1 MSSKKPTYKELQG
14 RLIQAEEAIE
24 AIRSGRIDAILG
36 EDSPLI
42 VKSKSLE
49 EETQKLKA
57 AIEQTSDWILITD
70 RDGKIEYV
78 NNSVERISQYCKD
91 ELIGRNPK
99 IFKSGKHGR
108 EFYKNLW
115 GTILSGNTFN
125 AILVNRKKT
134 GELFELHYTIT
145 PLTDKN
151 GHVHHFIATAKD
163 ITEEKQLAERLE
175 YSIKYDALTGLYNR
189 SFFIKEINRLIEEAQ
204 SGGFLFSV
212 VVLDIDKFTALN
224 DTFGYEAGDEVLKKA
239 GKRIKDIICKEC
251 AVARFEADKYGI
263 ILSDS
268 EKPEDVILELEKIR
282 TSFNKSF
289 KVRNEEIYL
298 TMSMG
303 IAIFPENGN
312 SAETLIKN
320 AEIALTKA
328 KSIRLNN
335 YQFFEEQINIETS
348 EFINMQRHLFH
359 ALEKNEFIM
368 YYQPYFDCQTEVIT
382 GMEAL
387 IRWNSPKFG
396 LVSPNMFIPILEET
410 GMIIDVG
417 KWIIRTVCRQIKE
430 WIDRGYKSSIVP
442 VYLNL
447 SLAQFAQKK
456 FVDFVDKS
464 IRETGIYPSF
474 LGFEITESIFMYD
487 VQYTQKVLETLKQK
501 GILVNIDDF
510 GTGYSSLSNLKRLP
524 VNNLKIDR
532 SFIQNITSSP
542 DDASIVITIISMAHN
557 LSLKT
562 IAEGVET
569 EEQWNILRI
578 LKCDMVQG
586 YFFSKPIPPNEVERF
601 LNPQNADIARKIL

>member
-1 MSSKKPTYKELQG
+1 MSSKKPTYKELQE
-14 RLIQAEEAIE
+14 RLAQAEEAIE
-24 AIRSGRIDAILG
+24 AIRSGKIDAVLG
-36 EDSPLI
+36 EYFSFIL
-42 VKSKSLE
+42 KAKSLE
-49 EETQKLKA
+49 EETKKLST
-57 AIEQTSDWILITD
+57 AIEQSSDWILITD
-70 RDGKIEYV
+70 RNGKIEYV
-78 NNSVERISQYCKD
+78 NNAVERISNYHRD
-91 ELIGRNPK
+91 ELIGRNPR
-99 IFKSGKHGR
+99 IFKSGKHDL
-108 EFYKNLW
+108 EFYQNLW

-134 GELFELHYTIT
+134 GELFTLHYTVT
-145 PLTDKN
+145 PLKDKS
-151 GHVHHFIATAKD
+151 GHVHHFVATAKD

-175 YSIKYDALTGLYNR
+175 YSIKYDTLTGQYNR
-189 SFFIKEINRLIEEAQ
+189 SFFTKEINRLIEEAQ

-224 DTFGYEAGDEVLKKA
+224 DTFGYEAGDEILKRV
-239 GKRIKDIICKEC
+239 GKRIKNIICKEC

-263 ILSDS
+263 ILSDI
-268 EKPEDVILELEKIR
+268 EKPEDVILKLEKIR

-298 TMSMG
+298 TLSMG

-328 KSIRLNN
+328 KSVRLNN
-335 YQFFEEQINIETS
+335 YQFFEEQINVRTS
-348 EFINMQRHLFH
+348 EFIHMQRHLFH

-368 YYQPYFDCQTEVIT
+368 YYQPYFDCQTKVIS

-396 LVSPNMFIPILEET
+396 LVSPNMFIPFLEET

-430 WIDRGYKSSIVP
+430 WIEKGYKSSIVP
-442 VYLNL
+442 VYVNL
-447 SLAQFAQKK
+447 SLAQFAQKDLI
-456 FVDFVDKS
+456 DFIDKS

-474 LGFEITESIFMYD
+474 LGFEITESIFMHD
-487 VQYTQKVLETLKQK
+487 IQYTQKVLETLKQK

-524 VNNLKIDR
+524 VNNLKIDK
-532 SFIQNITSSP
+532 FFVQNVTESP
-542 DDASIVITIISMAHN
+542 EDASIVITIISMAHN
-557 LSLKT
+557 LNLKT

-578 LKCDMVQG
+578 LKCDMAQG
-586 YFFSKPIPPNEVERF
+586 HYFSKPIPPNEVERF